1 VATTPAAGA
10 NTAGQGLGYAPHLH
24 SPGKTQ
30 LKYIGRI
37 LLKGLVTILPIGI
50 TAYLVYWLAK
60 TMETLVAPVL
70 KLFLPT
76 GRYVPGIG
84 LITGLALLFLIGL
97 FVNAY
102 VVRRVIGFGESMLLR
117 IPVVK
122 TVYSSVRD
130 MTKLVNTEGRKRE
143 LERVVMV
150 QFGPGRMI
158 GFVTQENATLPGVRS
173 DQELVAVYFPLSY
186 QIGGH
191 TFYLPRDRI
200 EHTDLTVEAAM
211 RIVLTGGLQGR

>member
-1 VATTPAAGA
+1 MPAAGA
-10 NTAGQGLGYAPHLH
+10 NTAGQGLGYALHLD

-150 QFGPGRMI
+150 RFGPGRMI

>member
-1 VATTPAAGA
+1 M
-10 NTAGQGLGYAPHLH
+10 
-24 SPGKTQ
+24 
-30 LKYIGRI
+30 KYIGRI

-50 TAYLVYWLAK
+50 TAYLVYWLAR

-150 QFGPGRMI
+150 RFGPGRMI
-158 GFVTQENATLPGVRS
+158 GFVTQENATLPGVTS